1 MLDQE
6 GRFLAVAQKLQLDSW
21 PFILGFLMAY
31 QNNKTNVLEYCFFR
45 VPVEFTKGM
54 PLLLTIK

>member
-31 QNNKTNVLEYCFFR
+31 QTVKQMFWSIIFFVFR
-45 VPVEFTKGM
+45 LNSQKECPYYW
-54 PLLLTIK
+54 